1 MQADFVRRRMAQGLV
16 AAMFAASLV
25 VAGPAAP
32 KAHADIIP
40 SWANPCNLPGGKTV
54 CKKASDGAK
63 SLYHKSGADSLV
75 DGVSDVVNFAS
86 DPLGYLEQKL
96 RAGTKGMFSAFGEE
110 LTGKKVGE
118 PEKGKKKSKG
128 D

>member
-25 VAGPAAP
+25 VVGPTAP
-32 KAHADIIP
+32 KAHAIP
-40 SWANPCNLPGGKTV
+40 GWANPCNLPGGKTV
-54 CKKASDGAK
+54 CEKASDGAMWLYENSATDDLVIGVAK
-63 SLYHKSGADSLV
+63 SID
-75 DGVSDVVNFAS
+75 FAS
-86 DPLGYLEQKL
+86 DPLGYMEQKL

-110 LTGKKVGE
+110 LTGKKVE
-118 PEKGKKKSKG
+118 DPEKGEKRSKE